1 MKLIIKCGK
10 WIFEIKQIF
19 ARKTEKFGD
28 DFSASLVINN
38 NNGVAKIELAIN
50 KNSDTFTRQDYRDL
64 RAFFKLVGFKNV
76 KFERFKN
83 DEQKEVTKT
92 V

>member
-19 ARKTEKFGD
+19 ARKTDDFGD
-28 DFSASLVINN
+28 DFTASLVINN
-38 NNGVAKIELAIN
+38 SNGTAKIELAIN
-50 KNSDTFTRQDYRDL
+50 KSGDSFTRQDRRDL
-64 RAFFKLVGFKNV
+64 QEFFKLMGFENV
-76 KFERFKN
+76 TFDRFKN
-83 DEQKEVTKT
+83 GKQIEVKKI